1 MAKARIASMSI
12 SVLLLLASS
21 AVVADIAKNKSSSG
35 GVFWATAKD
44 ESELVTKADAEEH
57 DEFEGG
63 FSSLDGMLQWAIGHS
78 DPTKLKEAA
87 DDVQRL
93 SANELSKRQV
103 EIKEFMEKLKMPSD
117 AELMLI
123 AIADLN
129 NSSISLE
136 DRLRALNELLILVEP
151 IDNAND
157 LNKLGGLVAIIR
169 ELNNSEPEIRTASAW
184 ILGKASQ
191 NNPLVQNQV
200 LELGVLSKLLNM
212 VKSNFTEEAI
222 KALYA
227 VSAVI
232 RNNAHG
238 QELFFAEAG
247 DLMLQDIMSN
257 SSADVRL
264 RRKSVFLVADLAECQ
279 PESSTNRAELPFF
292 SNRLFL
298 KSVVDLMASNDLD
311 LQEKSLLAIRSL
323 LQLASTEALVFKE
336 FCGLDEA
343 LERMREQ
350 LEGLTE
356 EEFQRDY
363 ARDMEILRREVKSI
377 FHRKLEKVPT

>member
-21 AVVADIAKNKSSSG
+21 AVVADIARNKSSSG

-350 LEGLTE
+350 LEGLME

-363 ARDMEILRREVKSI
+363 ARDMEILRREVESI

>member
-21 AVVADIAKNKSSSG
+21 AVVADIARNKSSSG

-350 LEGLTE
+350 LEGLM

-363 ARDMEILRREVKSI
+363 ARDMEILRREVESI